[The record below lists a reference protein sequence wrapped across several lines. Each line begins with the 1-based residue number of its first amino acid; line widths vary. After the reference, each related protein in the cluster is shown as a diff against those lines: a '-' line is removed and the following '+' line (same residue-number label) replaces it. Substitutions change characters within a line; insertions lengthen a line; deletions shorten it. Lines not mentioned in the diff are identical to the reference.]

1 MLKWLAI
8 LLFTLRRWKQYGQ
21 IPEDV
26 DKCIVVG
33 GPHTSN
39 FDLLFAYA
47 GFVKMKAPVRF
58 LIKKEWLRY
67 FPIKNIFLSAGA
79 VGIDRAKKGE
89 TMVDKLAELLI
100 HSEER
105 MAVLITP
112 EATRKHTCKWKTGF
126 YYAALKANVPIY
138 LSHLDYAKK
147 EAVMGPGF
155 MPTGDF
161 KKDMEI
167 VRNHYKDVT
176 PKYPEKFCLKIY
188 LDDESEACPNAAR
201 K

>member
-1 MLKWLAI
+1 MLKWLAL
-8 LLFTLRRWKQYGQ
+8 LLFKLGGWKQYGQ
-21 IPEDV
+21 IPDDV

-39 FDLLFAYA
+39 FDLIFAYA
-47 GFVKMKAPVRF
+47 GFIKMKVPVRF
-58 LIKKEWLRY
+58 LIKKEWLRH
-67 FPIKNIFLSAGA
+67 FPLKNILLSAGA

-100 HSEER
+100 NSKER
-105 MAVLITP
+105 MSVLITP
-112 EATRKHTCKWKTGF
+112 EATRKHACKWKTGF
-126 YYAALKANVPIY
+126 YHAALKANVPIY

-147 EAVMGPGF
+147 EAVLGPGF

-167 VRNHYKDVT
+167 VKEHYKDVT
-176 PKYPEKFCLKIY
+176 PKYPENFCLKIY
-188 LDDESEACPNAAR
+188 LDDEKEACPNAAR